1 MSFTKRNVE
10 NLIFS
15 KEFGNHLDQ
24 VQYSESMKSILYLR
38 SYAEVRE
45 RNSEEKSDD
54 SKKHS
59 KGEEG
64 EDEEE
69 GVEAVEEAIGHKLL
83 QFSVVGQNKY
93 CTRFKIHPNL
103 GMRMNV
109 YIFSRLVVYISWS
122 SSSP

>member
-1 MSFTKRNVE
+1 M
-10 NLIFS
+10 
-15 KEFGNHLDQ
+15 DQ

-38 SYAEVRE
+38 GYAEVRE
-45 RNSEEKSDD
+45 GNSEEKSDD

-59 KGEEG
+59 KREEG

-83 QFSVVGQNKY
+83 QFSVVEQNKY
-93 CTRFKIHPNL
+93 CARFKIHPNL

>member
-1 MSFTKRNVE
+1 M
-10 NLIFS
+10 
-15 KEFGNHLDQ
+15 DQ
-24 VQYSESMKSILYLR
+24 VQYSEAMKSILYLR
-38 SYAEVRE
+38 GYAEVRE